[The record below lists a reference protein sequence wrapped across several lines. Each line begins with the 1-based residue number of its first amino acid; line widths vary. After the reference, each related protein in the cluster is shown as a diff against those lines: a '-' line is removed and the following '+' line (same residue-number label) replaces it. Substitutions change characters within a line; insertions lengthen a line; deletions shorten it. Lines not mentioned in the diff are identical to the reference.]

1 MKTTSIIL
9 ASNLI
14 TVIYPPQHMFSA
26 SRTTVS
32 SHLARLVL
40 IESDTYLWE
49 KLGQNTSRALGGVG
63 WGERVF
69 EPLVEFVLTLKHVTS
84 VIVSLSS
91 HPLWCVDQK
100 PSERG
105 SYFFSWIRRSVLL
118 TIYMLF
124 ASWEVRMVKNCD
136 RRLENA
142 ARGRRPRAAFS
153 RPRSQ
158 FFTIRTDP

>member
-1 MKTTSIIL
+1 
-9 ASNLI
+9 
-14 TVIYPPQHMFSA
+14 MFSA

-124 ASWEVRMVKNCD
+124 ASWGSVWWKTVTDVLKMLPEAVG
-136 RRLENA
+136 
-142 ARGRRPRAAFS
+142 RGQHFQGRGHSISSYGPTLS
-153 RPRSQ
+153 R
-158 FFTIRTDP
+158 